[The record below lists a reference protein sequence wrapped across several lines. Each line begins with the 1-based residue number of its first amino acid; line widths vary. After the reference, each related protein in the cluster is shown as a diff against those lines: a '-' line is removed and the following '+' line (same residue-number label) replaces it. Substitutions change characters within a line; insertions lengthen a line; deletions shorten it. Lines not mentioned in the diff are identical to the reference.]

1 MDTATIED
9 VTAATA
15 RAGNGPVVL
24 TDRLGKQTG
33 QTDWAG
39 MDTLDNIRT
48 TNRLLAAMVTL
59 MTLAA
64 LYFAKDI
71 VLPVVLGVLLAL
83 TLGPWVR
90 WLSQRGIPPSLA
102 ASVTILGLV
111 ALIAAGVTLLGGS
124 VASWFDDIPRITFE
138 LRSKLRGFSESVLA
152 FQDATKQVGEIAQG
166 GAEDV
171 DTVVMQQPGL
181 LTTAVGNLTSFVTSL
196 VVGLILALFL
206 LAAGNMFYIKVVES
220 FSRFGDKKRAL
231 TVIHEIER
239 RMSRY
244 LVAITFINAAL
255 GAGIAGVLF
264 LLDMPFPF
272 VWGVAAFCLNYLP
285 FLGGIIG
292 TLGVGAFAIV
302 HFDSVYYALLAPL
315 AYQALT
321 AIEGQFVTPWFLGVR
336 LQLNIVAVFL
346 SVIFWTWLWGIPG
359 ALLAVPILVLIKV
372 ICDHVP
378 TLATFGNFL
387 SGRTDTPSTTDLAT
401 KDPTLAR

>member
-1 MDTATIED
+1 MD
-9 VTAATA
+9 
-15 RAGNGPVVL
+15 NF
-24 TDRLGKQTG
+24 
-33 QTDWAG
+33 
-39 MDTLDNIRT
+39 DNIRT
-48 TNRLLAAMVTL
+48 TNRLLAAIVTL

-64 LYFAKDI
+64 LYFAKDV

-90 WLSQRGIPPSLA
+90 RLSQYGIPSALA
-102 ASVTILGLV
+102 ASATLIGLV
-111 ALIAAGVTLLGGS
+111 AVIGAVVLVLGGS
-124 VASWFDDIPRITFE
+124 VVSWFDDIPRISFE
-138 LRSKLRGFSESVLA
+138 LRTKLRGVIESMSA

-166 GAEDV
+166 GADDI

-181 LTTAVGNLTSFVTSL
+181 LTTAVSNMTSFVTSL

-206 LAAGNMFYIKVVES
+206 LAAGNMFYVKVVES

-244 LVAITFINAAL
+244 LVAITFINAGL
-255 GAGIAGVLF
+255 GVAVACVLY
-264 LLDMPFPF
+264 LLEMPYPF

-302 HFDSVYYALLAPL
+302 HFDSIYYALLAPL

-372 ICDHVP
+372 VCDHVP

-387 SGRTDTPSTTDLAT
+387 SGRTVETTTNETAT
-401 KDPTLAR
+401 KDPTLA

>member
-1 MDTATIED
+1 MD
-9 VTAATA
+9 
-15 RAGNGPVVL
+15 NF
-24 TDRLGKQTG
+24 
-33 QTDWAG
+33 
-39 MDTLDNIRT
+39 DNIRT
-48 TNRLLAAMVTL
+48 TNRLLAAIVIL

-64 LYFAKDI
+64 LYFAKDV

-90 WLSQRGIPPSLA
+90 WLSQRGIPAALA
-102 ASVTILGLV
+102 AAATIIGLV
-111 ALIAAGVTLLGGS
+111 TVIAVVAMVLGGS
-124 VASWFDDIPRITFE
+124 VVMWFDDIPRISFE
-138 LRSKLRGFSESVLA
+138 LRTKLRGVIASMSA
-152 FQDATKQVGEIAQG
+152 FQDATKQVGDIAQG
-166 GAEDV
+166 GADDI

-181 LTTAVGNLTSFVTSL
+181 LTTAVSNMTSFVTSL

-244 LVAITFINAAL
+244 LVAITFINAGL
-255 GAGIAGVLF
+255 GVAVACVLYLLSMPYPLVWGIA
-264 LLDMPFPF
+264 
-272 VWGVAAFCLNYLP
+272 AFSLNYLP

-302 HFDSVYYALLAPL
+302 HFDNLYYALLAPL

-372 ICDHVP
+372 VCDHVP

-387 SGRTDTPSTTDLAT
+387 SGRTIDMTTNDTAS
-401 KDPTLAR
+401 KDRTLA